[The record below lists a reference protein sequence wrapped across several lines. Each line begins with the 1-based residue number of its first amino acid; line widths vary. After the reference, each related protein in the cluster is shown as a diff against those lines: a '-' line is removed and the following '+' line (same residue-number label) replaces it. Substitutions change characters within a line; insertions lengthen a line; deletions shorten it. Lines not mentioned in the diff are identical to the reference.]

1 MQACAQHIAYQLPNE
16 HTRVTYL
23 LDAIECSD
31 APLQAA
37 MALVEQDT
45 TVLGARNDFE
55 KCAAQLLPKYPVV
68 KRRLT
73 ADKRPAGDISAT
85 LAQDSSP
92 GKTGIGQSGVHL
104 RYHEPA
110 EYDILSTAQRK
121 ELSEWRLANGAKK
134 VAKKAKGPQRGSR
147 GGARSK
153 ASIAATVNQ
162 QVQKKLAEK
171 ETQNKHDKQALSD
184 VINDPAQR
192 AYIMS
197 LFQSNPLPTST
208 TSGNISSTEATQ
220 TNMATKPH
228 VSLAQILTKAAVK
241 RSGE

>member
-1 MQACAQHIAYQLPNE
+1 MQACSEHVAYQLPNE

-23 LDAIECSD
+23 LDGIECSD

-45 TVLGARNDFE
+45 TVLGARNNFE
-55 KCAAQLLPKYPVV
+55 KCAAQLLPKDPVV

-73 ADKRPAGDISAT
+73 AAKRPVGDISAT
-85 LAQDSSP
+85 LAQEGSP
-92 GKTGIGQSGVHL
+92 GKAGIGQSGVHL

-110 EYDILSTAQRK
+110 EYDTLSTAQRK
-121 ELSEWRLANGAKK
+121 ELSTWRLANGVKK
-134 VAKKAKGPQRGSR
+134 GAKKAKGLQRGSR

-153 ASIAATVNQ
+153 ASSAATVNQ

-171 ETQNKHDKQALSD
+171 ETKKLNDSQALSD
-184 VINDPAQR
+184 AINDPAQR
-192 AYIMS
+192 AIIMS
-197 LFQSNPLPTST
+197 LFQANPLPTLT

-220 TNMATKPH
+220 INTATKPH
-228 VSLAQILTKAAVK
+228 VSLAEILTKAAGK
-241 RSGE
+241 RSGD